1 MLAGQTGVGKTE
13 LAKQLA
19 IFSGMKLLKFD
30 MSEFSEPS
38 SVSKLLGSSPGYVGF
53 DQGGMLTSEVDKFP
67 YSVVLFDEI
76 EKAHH
81 EIFNLLLQI
90 MDEGRLTDST
100 GKHVNFSHTM
110 IILTTNLV
118 AEEEKSAIGFAQTDS
133 TNDKVGLNME
143 AFNEHF
149 SPEFRS
155 RLDKII
161 LFNPINNIIDKIVSK
176 TLKELA
182 SQLADKKV
190 RLVVN
195 TRVKKYF
202 AQNCFNKKGNA
213 RELDRI
219 IDTHIKQSIADE
231 MLFGKLRNGG
241 VVIIDYPKK
250 SKKLTFKFS
259 GLEKLDKMQLEPS

>member
-1 MLAGQTGVGKTE
+1 
-13 LAKQLA
+13 
-19 IFSGMKLLKFD
+19 
-30 MSEFSEPS
+30 
-38 SVSKLLGSSPGYVGF
+38 
-53 DQGGMLTSEVDKFP
+53 
-67 YSVVLFDEI
+67 
-76 EKAHH
+76 
-81 EIFNLLLQI
+81 
-90 MDEGRLTDST
+90 
-100 GKHVNFSHTM
+100 M

-118 AEEEKSAIGFAQTDS
+118 AEEEKATIGFAQTDS
-133 TNDKVGLNME
+133 TNTKVGLDME
-143 AFNEHF
+143 AFNQHF
-149 SPEFRS
+149 SPEFRG

-161 LFNPINNIIDKIVSK
+161 LFNPIGNIIDKIVSK
-176 TLKELA
+176 NLKELA

-195 TRVKKYF
+195 NGVKKYF

-213 RELDRI
+213 RELDRV
-219 IDTHIKQSIADE
+219 IDTNIKQAIADE